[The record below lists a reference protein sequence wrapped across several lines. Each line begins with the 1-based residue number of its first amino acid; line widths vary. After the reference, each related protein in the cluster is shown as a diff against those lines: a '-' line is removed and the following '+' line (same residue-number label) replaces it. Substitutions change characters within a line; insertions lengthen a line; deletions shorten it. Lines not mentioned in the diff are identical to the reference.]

1 MQVPAGFLIQKLLT
15 SLWIRTVTLRNSPST
30 LNTSGFPGT
39 TTGGSRGRVT
49 LRDGQDQEMGEKIRH
64 GMRVDQR
71 QEKGGDRK
79 KLSHT
84 WSRDT
89 REWGTGPGMK
99 LWSLTKK
106 KTRD

>member
-1 MQVPAGFLIQKLLT
+1 MDTDRDPPEQPIHAEHKWLPRHYNRRFQGKSHLEGWAGP
-15 SLWIRTVTLRNSPST
+15 RN
-30 LNTSGFPGT
+30 GK
-39 TTGGSRGRVT
+39 
-49 LRDGQDQEMGEKIRH
+49 KIRH